1 MVWAQSKGITYLR
14 RSYYEG
20 RQGTRRHTSLGPRS
34 AATEKQKAD
43 FEQGR
48 REARARFK
56 ELREALDRQASINRA
71 IGLGRI
77 PLIAARI
84 LRALDD
90 VDLLGNGLRV
100 IGTNAIRAYEA
111 AAGVF
116 VDAEIAAT
124 EDLDLLIDARA
135 EVRFVA
141 TGDFPARNLM
151 NVLRRVDHSFVK
163 ERQNFRASNRD
174 GYLVDLVE
182 PLRHPPRQRQ
192 AATIGTDRDDLDAVE
207 IEGLV
212 WLENAPSFE
221 AVVIDD
227 RGAPARMVV
236 PDPRVFAAHKLWLS
250 KRPDRDPLQRRRD
263 AAQAQAVASLVAL
276 HLPHLPYVASEL
288 KLLPLE
294 TYNDA
299 RSLFAV

>member
-1 MVWAQSKGITYLR
+1 MIQELNNDQRREMINSRQRFAAWRAAAARLAGYKGSMVWAQSKGITYLR

-100 IGTNAIRAYEA
+100 ISTNAIRAYES
-111 AAGVF
+111 AAGVS
-116 VDAEIAAT
+116 VDAEIAVT
-124 EDLDLLIDARA
+124 EDLDLIIDARA
-135 EVRFVA
+135 
-141 TGDFPARNLM
+141 
-151 NVLRRVDHSFVK
+151 
-163 ERQNFRASNRD
+163 
-174 GYLVDLVE
+174 
-182 PLRHPPRQRQ
+182 
-192 AATIGTDRDDLDAVE
+192 
-207 IEGLV
+207 
-212 WLENAPSFE
+212 
-221 AVVIDD
+221 
-227 RGAPARMVV
+227 
-236 PDPRVFAAHKLWLS
+236 
-250 KRPDRDPLQRRRD
+250 
-263 AAQAQAVASLVAL
+263 
-276 HLPHLPYVASEL
+276 
-288 KLLPLE
+288 
-294 TYNDA
+294 
-299 RSLFAV
+299 